1 MPGLPAVDA
10 LPILSHGE
18 SSVFGGA
25 AVAKKTIAKPKAKL
39 APGPARRP
47 VPSQPNVITIRG
59 SADWKRWLEAFAAK
73 MRSKPTAVIDLALA
87 KLAQQ
92 EGFSE
97 PPPRMPSQEGGAK

>member
-1 MPGLPAVDA
+1 M
-10 LPILSHGE
+10 
-18 SSVFGGA
+18 
-25 AVAKKTIAKPKAKL
+25 AKKPIIKPKAKR

-47 VPSQPNVITIRG
+47 VPSQPNAITIRG

-97 PPPRMPSQEGGAK
+97 PPPRMPSQEGGGK